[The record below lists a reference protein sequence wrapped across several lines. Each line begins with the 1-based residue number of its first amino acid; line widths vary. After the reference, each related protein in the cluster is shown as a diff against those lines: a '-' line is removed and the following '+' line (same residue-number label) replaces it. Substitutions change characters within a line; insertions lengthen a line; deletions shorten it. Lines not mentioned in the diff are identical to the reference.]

1 MEKLH
6 LNRSGFLTNY
16 LVSGPRETDFINHET
31 DDNQLRYE
39 KYLRSL
45 VADKRMTFPEGPV
58 VLGETSRLGMP
69 WRYYYHYGNWFVDES
84 TFYSTLQKVE
94 LDAATGIMV
103 ERDLTVKA
111 VVWSYSAVEVWCNGE
126 PVCHMDPPVYK
137 PIRKET
143 MELQLKKGANQI
155 YVSLQTLGVR
165 DTRTLFGI
173 QILNHTADITV
184 VLPDEEKTDELV
196 RTENW
201 LGSLGIR
208 DSVMTYEGN
217 APHGTWLSYDSQSPD
232 FAQVESRKEW
242 QEISGRDKVVLDEEK
257 PGVILVSVKKEH
269 AVLTRK
275 VENILAQKPVYSVGK
290 SFEENRDA
298 IFRRI
303 GNAESL
309 SRGDKFGFSISNI
322 LARKALGM
330 ENGKDMDLLYET
342 LDQIESRY
350 DCSDF
355 LVCGLIRYLKNYP
368 VDESMSKR
376 AKEVLLNWRYW
387 MDQKGSD
394 AMCFWSENHSLMFY
408 TCAMNAGEMYPDDY
422 FPRADMTGR
431 ELSKAGRAKV
441 ECWLEDVEEHG
452 FEEFL
457 STVYM
462 CVTFAALLNVIDY
475 SEPEI
480 SARAVKITDRLLEML
495 CRHTYDGV
503 IIAPMGRVYREV
515 VHPFE
520 QGAQAL
526 MNLINPKVPYSF
538 GEGWLGF
545 YASSRYRLPTGLVQ
559 LMEEPADE
567 SYSTGNALIC
577 LKKTPEYCMTSVQ
590 SPRLD
595 PGFNRWKNLTLDP
608 DADPS
613 TCEYTKSLN
622 ERFHGT
628 TCFEPGV
635 YGYQQH
641 MWYAALDKE
650 TDLFTN
656 HPGGTCDSSS
666 MRPGFWYGNG
676 VMPALVQK
684 GNLLGAVY
692 HIPGEQPIHFT
703 HAYFPAPKFQ
713 ETRIR
718 EHWLLGRKN
727 NGFAALWCSSV
738 MEPVD
743 DQLFDCEYRTYGDDM
758 AYFCVCGSSH
768 DFQSLDEFAVYVEGF
783 RPEFNEKDRTL
794 TAGGL
799 IVRFMENHD
808 KTQYI

>member
-1 MEKLH
+1 MEKQY

-16 LVSGPRETDFINHET
+16 LVSGPKETDFINHET

-45 VADKRMTFPEGPV
+45 VAGRPMSPPEEAA
-58 VLGETSRLGMP
+58 VLGENSRLGMP

-94 LDAATGIMV
+94 LDAVTGILV

-111 VVWSYSAVEVWCNGE
+111 VVWSYAAVAVWCNGE
-126 PVCHMDPPVYK
+126 LVCHMDSPVYK
-137 PIRKET
+137 PIEKKT
-143 MELQLKKGANQI
+143 MELRLKKGINQI
-155 YVSLQTLGVR
+155 YISLQTLGVR

-173 QILNHTADITV
+173 QIKDHESEIAVI
-184 VLPDEEKTDELV
+184 LPDEEKTDELV
-196 RTENW
+196 RAETW
-201 LGSLGIR
+201 LDSLCIM
-208 DSVMTYEGN
+208 DSVMSYMGE
-217 APHGTWLSYDSQSPD
+217 APGGTWLAYDSQSPD

-242 QEISGRDKVVLDEEK
+242 QEITGRDQVVLDEEK
-257 PGVILVSVKKEH
+257 TGVILVTVRKEH
-269 AVLTRK
+269 AVLTRM
-275 VENILAQKPVYSVGK
+275 VENIKAQKPVYSKETG
-290 SFEENRDA
+290 FEENRNT

-303 GNAESL
+303 GAAESL

-330 ENGKDMDLLYET
+330 ENGKDKELLYET

-368 VDESMSKR
+368 VDKEMAER
-376 AKEVLLNWRYW
+376 AKNVLLDWRYW

-408 TCAMNAGEMYPDDY
+408 TCAMNAGKMYPDEY
-422 FPRADMTGR
+422 FPRADMTGK
-431 ELSKAGRAKV
+431 ELFHAGKAKV
-441 ECWLEDVEEHG
+441 ECWLEDVEKHG

-475 SEPEI
+475 SDPKI
-480 SARAVKITDRLLEML
+480 SQRAEKITDRLLEML
-495 CRHTYDGV
+495 CRHAYDGV
-503 IIAPMGRVYREV
+503 VIAPMGRVYREV

-545 YASSRYRLPTGLVQ
+545 FASSRYRLPAGLAQ
-559 LMEEPADE
+559 LMEKPADE
-567 SYSTGNALIC
+567 CYSTGNALIH
-577 LKKTPEYCMTSVQ
+577 LNKTSEYCLTSVQ

-595 PGFNRWKNLTLDP
+595 QGFNRWKNLTLDP
-608 DADPS
+608 EADPS

-650 TDLFTN
+650 TALFTN

-684 GNLLGAVY
+684 ENLLGAVY
-692 HIPGEQPIHFT
+692 HIPEEHPIHFT
-703 HAYFPAPKFQ
+703 HAYFPAPKFM
-713 ETRIR
+713 ETSIG
-718 EHWLLGRKN
+718 EHWLIGRQKK
-727 NGFAALWCSSV
+727 GYAALWCSGV
-738 MEPVD
+738 MEPTD
-743 DQLFDCEYRTYGDDM
+743 DQLFGCEYRTYGDDI
-758 AYFCVCGSSH
+758 AYFCVCGSSQV
-768 DFQSLDEFAVYVEGF
+768 FQSLDEFAAFAESLQ
-783 RPEFNEKDRTL
+783 PEFNKEKRTL

-799 IVRFMENHD
+799 IVRFMKNHD